1 MVKIYYRKTNIIILK
16 TQNDPVNNYEIN
28 FYRHTKLL
36 IIKYTPTKNAV
47 MRKITIQNTKNTPIF
62 LSLKKLN
69 YICLQF
75 KS

>member
-1 MVKIYYRKTNIIILK
+1 MLIFNIKNKYNQSK

-47 MRKITIQNTKNTPIF
+47 MRKITIQNTKNTPFF
-62 LSLKKLN
+62 LSLKKIGL
-69 YICLQF
+69 YLFRI
-75 KS
+75 